1 MSGAFMDLDSS
12 LLVKLSDKL
21 KDRICAKTFVNLQKK
36 ADYEVAQADEVIQQ
50 TLREEQK
57 IKDHWDEVFKSKSV
71 SKRQKFII
79 QNEEWNRNQY
89 FPCIYKIQ
97 DYVEQNFLVKREQLR
112 VAYTAYLDHIK
123 KVGHV
128 HLDVTASDNY
138 NPLAT
143 DDKTVRTPKSASGR
157 QSTSARVRRSQTLPP
172 TLYLAGAKEPKHS
185 KSNRLPILQLKNQQ
199 PTSEQAIRCMV
210 EHAKSKFDLQ
220 WRPVPGPEIWQLIH
234 LNYIESEKRAKSRLR
249 FNGAFNRS
257 LLPMEA
263 AY

>member
-1 MSGAFMDLDSS
+1 MSRAFVDLDSS
-12 LLVKLSDKL
+12 LLVKLSDTL
-21 KDRICAKTFVNLQKK
+21 KDRICAKTFVNLQKRVNN
-36 ADYEVAQADEVIQQ
+36 EIAQTDEVIQQ

-57 IKDHWDEVFKSKSV
+57 IKDHWDEVFKSKSAN
-71 SKRQKFII
+71 KRQKFVI
-79 QNEEWNRNQY
+79 QNEKWNRNHY
-89 FPCIYKIQ
+89 LPCISKIQ
-97 DYVEQNFLVKREQLR
+97 EYVEQNFFEKRGQLR

-138 NPLAT
+138 NSLAT

-157 QSTSARVRRSQTLPP
+157 QATSTRVRSQTLPL
-172 TLYLAGAKEPKHS
+172 TLSHTEAKKPKHS
-185 KSNRLPILQLKNQQ
+185 KNNRLPILQPKNER
-199 PTSEQAIRCMV
+199 PTSEQAFRCMA
-210 EHAKSKFDLQ
+210 ENAKCKFDLQ

-234 LNYIESEKRAKSRLR
+234 LTYIESEKRTKSRLR

-263 AY
+263 AH